1 MVTIMKRDKVG
12 AALSTDAEIWA
23 LTSAQRDKHWII
35 CKHRY
40 LIRFT
45 RALRLSGWKND
56 LMNGSKDAR
65 GKRLRRLRIAKGP
78 KFGIDLADIVAVKF
92 AG

>member
-12 AALSTDAEIWA
+12 AAFSTDAEIWA

-35 CKHRY
+35 YKHRY

-45 RALRLSGWKND
+45 
-56 LMNGSKDAR
+56 
-65 GKRLRRLRIAKGP
+65 
-78 KFGIDLADIVAVKF
+78 
-92 AG
+92 